1 MRPDWLSSDI
11 VDALVQGV
19 IVTVTL
25 AVVTGALAFV
35 VGVGAGM
42 MRISRSRAL
51 RVPAGVFVEVFRN
64 VPALIQIIF
73 WAFAFPSLFP
83 PEQRRTIFFDNAFWD
98 ALTDLTGLLLPYY
111 VVAGCIGLVMN
122 TGAHLAELFR
132 AGAGTIPTER
142 VDAARSLGAGRW
154 AVFWMIVLP
163 GALRAS
169 WPAIT
174 TRLIHNLKNTA
185 LVSFVAV
192 PELFNAMQG
201 AISET
206 FRATEL
212 LTLTAAAYVGLA
224 ALFSVV
230 LRQVDVRL
238 HRGRARV

>member
-1 MRPDWLSSDI
+1 MTPDWLSSEN
-11 VDALVQGV
+11 VDALLQGV

-35 VGVGAGM
+35 VGVAAGL
-42 MRISRSRAL
+42 MRMSGTRAV
-51 RVPAGVFVEVFRN
+51 RAPAGVFVEVFRN

-83 PEQRRTIFFDNAFWD
+83 PDRRRTIFFDNAVWD
-98 ALTDLTGLLLPYY
+98 AMTDLTGLLLPYY
-111 VVAGCIGLVMN
+111 AVAACIGLVMN

-132 AGAGTIPTER
+132 SGAGTIPSGR
-142 VDAARSLGAGRW
+142 VEAARSLGAGRW
-154 AVFWMIVLP
+154 AVFWLLVLP

-192 PELFNAMQG
+192 PDLFNAMQG
-201 AISET
+201 VISET

-212 LTLTAAAYVGLA
+212 LTLTAVAYVVLT
-224 ALFSVV
+224 ALFSV
-230 LRQVDVRL
+230 LLHRVDVRL
-238 HRGRARV
+238 HRGRPRV